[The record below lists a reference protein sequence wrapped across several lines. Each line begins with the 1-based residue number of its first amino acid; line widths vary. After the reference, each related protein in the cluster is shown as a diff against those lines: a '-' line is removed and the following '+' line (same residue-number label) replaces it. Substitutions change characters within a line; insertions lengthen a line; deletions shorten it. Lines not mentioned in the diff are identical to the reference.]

1 MLELFFG
8 FIWKKARKERAR
20 RLFEEIVNQSRQPSF
35 YRQLGIPDTLDG
47 RFELVVLHT
56 FLIVRQLRHDKFRR
70 QLGRDIMTLLFD
82 DFDLSLRE
90 TGVGDMGMGRRIKTM
105 ADGFYGRSEAYE
117 LGLADRGTGLAD
129 AIARNIFRDVHSKAA
144 LASLEAYVRREA
156 RAIEDCSEADLLSG
170 KVVYGPA
177 PE

>member
-1 MLELFFG
+1 MFEFFSRL
-8 FIWKKARKERAR
+8 IRKNAGKEPAC
-20 RLFEEIVNQSRQPSF
+20 RLFAVIVSQSRQPSF
-35 YRQLGIPDTLDG
+35 YQQLGVPDTLDG
-47 RFELVVLHT
+47 RFELLVLHT
-56 FLIVRQLRHDKFRR
+56 FLIVRQLRRGNFKH

-90 TGVGDMGMGRRIKTM
+90 TGVGDMGIGRRIKTM

-117 LGLADRGTGLAD
+117 VGLADGGTKLAD
-129 AIARNIFRDVHSKAA
+129 AIARNIFRGDYSTAS
-144 LASLEAYVRREA
+144 LTSLEAYVRREA
-156 RAIEDCSEADLLSG
+156 RALEQASEADLLAG